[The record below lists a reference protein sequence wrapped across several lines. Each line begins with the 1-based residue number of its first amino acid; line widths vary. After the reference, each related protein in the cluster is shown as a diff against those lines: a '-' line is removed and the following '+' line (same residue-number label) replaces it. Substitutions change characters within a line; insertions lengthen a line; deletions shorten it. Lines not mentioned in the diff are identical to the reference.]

1 MVGAQRPQFVQIARK
16 GKRSI
21 ALDIMQEIS
30 SLEPSGRFLMESKGI
45 APSTNSENDS
55 QSDDGVHPQIFSKAW
70 LLVDHKK
77 AMEKVLHPGGEDGV
91 QPSAKKKYQKSSTLL
106 NGNMPDELSQ
116 NEGSEGAVAGRT
128 QTKATDD
135 TVLQSPGRV
144 NEN

>member
-1 MVGAQRPQFVQIARK
+1 MAYNEHHKQDIISGRGPVFDNHHGNQQFRSMVDAQRPQFVQIARK

-77 AMEKVLHPGGEDGV
+77 AMEKVLHPGGRRWSPAISE
-91 QPSAKKKYQKSSTLL
+91 KK
-106 NGNMPDELSQ
+106 
-116 NEGSEGAVAGRT
+116 
-128 QTKATDD
+128 
-135 TVLQSPGRV
+135 
-144 NEN
+144 